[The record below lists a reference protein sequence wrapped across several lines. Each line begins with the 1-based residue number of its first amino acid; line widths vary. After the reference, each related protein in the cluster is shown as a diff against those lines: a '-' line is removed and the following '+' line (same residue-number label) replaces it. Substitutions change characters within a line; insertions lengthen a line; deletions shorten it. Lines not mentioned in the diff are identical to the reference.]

1 VIALAAVSVAVGA
14 ALGVLMFQRLAV
26 GDSWNDWYIVEEPR
40 WFTGLQV
47 VLVAMFIAGFVVG
60 GELAAVLIGVPGG
73 FFLVFIVIGARRVL
87 RRDGIPREPVDVP
100 EAEPRRP
107 LWQRIALTVA
117 WSAPLGAVAG
127 ILLFDTTADVVAVT
141 ALSIFAG
148 VLHELWLPALERWWL
163 RRL

>member
-26 GDSWNDWYIVEEPR
+26 GESWDDWYIAEEPR

-47 VLVAMFIAGFVVG
+47 VLVAMFIAGFIVG
-60 GELAAVLIGVPGG
+60 SELAAVLIGVPGG
-73 FFLVFIVIGARRVL
+73 FFLVFIVVGTRRLL
-87 RRDGIPREPVDVP
+87 RRDWSPREPVEVP
-100 EAEPRRP
+100 EDEPRRP

-127 ILLFDTTADVVAVT
+127 ILLFDTTGDVVAVT
-141 ALSIFAG
+141 ALSTFAG
-148 VLHELWLPALERWWL
+148 LLHELCLPALERWWM